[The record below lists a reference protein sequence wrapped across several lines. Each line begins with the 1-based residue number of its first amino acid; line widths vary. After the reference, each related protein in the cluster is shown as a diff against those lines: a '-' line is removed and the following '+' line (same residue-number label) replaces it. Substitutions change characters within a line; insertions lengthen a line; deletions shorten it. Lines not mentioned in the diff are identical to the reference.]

1 MQAGRSLFAFFF
13 PFGPLPARLAL
24 LRAAMADLAPRCIGI
39 DWGTTRLRAYLI
51 GAAGETLARHES
63 DAGVA
68 SARGEFERIF
78 TRELGA
84 WLEAHPGLN
93 VVASGMVGSRQGWV
107 ETRYL
112 PCPVD
117 LSTIARELEL
127 RRVGQRRIAF
137 TPGLTR
143 VAADGMPDV
152 MRGEEIQVLGSLE
165 GLGDGWCVLPGTHSK
180 WVRVEGRRVVWFA
193 TFMSGELFDVLV
205 QHSVLTLGKE
215 QPGAAGPAES
225 AAFARGV
232 DYGLGAQAESGGFLK
247 RLFST
252 RALVARGELSRPEAR
267 EYLSGLIIGGE
278 LREAL
283 ASVPGPPP
291 QRVLLIGSGELS
303 RRYALAFGRSGI
315 EAVIGAPDAAA
326 TGHFIIARE
335 AGLL

>member
-1 MQAGRSLFAFFF
+1 M
-13 PFGPLPARLAL
+13 
-24 LRAAMADLAPRCIGI
+24 
-39 DWGTTRLRAYLI
+39 RAYLI
-51 GAAGETLARHES
+51 GGAGEILARHES

-78 TRELGA
+78 SRELGG
-84 WLEAHPGLN
+84 WLDAHPGVN

-117 LSTIARELEL
+117 FATIGRELEL
-127 RRVGQRRIAF
+127 RRSGERRIAF

-143 VAADGMPDV
+143 VAGDGMPDV
-152 MRGEEIQVLGSLE
+152 MRGEEMQVLGSLE
-165 GLGDGWCVLPGTHSK
+165 EMGWHDGWFVLPGTHSK
-180 WVRVEGRRVVWFA
+180 WVRVEGGRVVWFA

-215 QPGAAGPAES
+215 HGEPADAA
-225 AAFARGV
+225 AAAAYGRGI
-232 DYGLGAQAESGGFLK
+232 DYGLGAQTESGGFLK

-252 RALVARGELSRPEAR
+252 RSLVARGELSRPEAR

-283 ASVPGPPP
+283 ACLPGSVPS
-291 QRVLLIGSGELS
+291 RVLLIGSGELA
-303 RRYALAFGRSGI
+303 RRYATAFSRAGI
-315 EAVIGAPDAAA
+315 DAVKGVEDAAA
-326 TGHFIIARE
+326 RGHFIVARQ

>member
-1 MQAGRSLFAFFF
+1 MPNSDA
-13 PFGPLPARLAL
+13 
-24 LRAAMADLAPRCIGI
+24 RCIGI

-51 GAAGETLARHES
+51 GASGEILERYES

-68 SARGEFERIF
+68 RAGGEFERIF
-78 TRELGA
+78 TRELGS
-84 WLEAHPGLN
+84 WLEAHPRVN

-117 LSTIARELEL
+117 FLSIAHELEL

-137 TPGLTR
+137 TPGVTR
-143 VAADGMPDV
+143 VARDGMPDV
-152 MRGEEIQVLGSLE
+152 MRGEEIQVLGSLD

-180 WVRVEGRRVVWFA
+180 WVLVKGACVVWFA
-193 TFMSGELFDVLV
+193 TFMSGELFDVLA
-205 QHSVLTLGKE
+205 QHSLLTLGKAQPE
-215 QPGAAGPAES
+215 QQGPGGAAAYVRGLDY
-225 AAFARGV
+225 AFCM
-232 DYGLGAQAESGGFLK
+232 DAESGGFLK

-252 RALVARGELSRPEAR
+252 RSLVARGELSKPEAL

-283 ASVPGPPP
+283 ASLPGPAP
-291 QRVLLIGSGELS
+291 RSVLLLGSGELV
-303 RRYALAFGRSGI
+303 RRYAVAFARAG
-315 EAVIGAPDAAA
+315 IGAVTGNEDAAA
-326 TGHFIIARE
+326 TGHFTIARE

>member
-1 MQAGRSLFAFFF
+1 
-13 PFGPLPARLAL
+13 
-24 LRAAMADLAPRCIGI
+24 MADVAARCIGI

-51 GAAGETLARHES
+51 GGSGEILARHES

-78 TRELGA
+78 ARELAG
-84 WLEAHPGLN
+84 WLAAHPGLN

-117 LSTIARELEL
+117 FSTIARELEL
-127 RRVGQRRIAF
+127 RRVAERRVAF

-143 VAADGMPDV
+143 VARDGMPDV
-152 MRGEEIQVLGSLE
+152 MRGEEIQVLGSLHRLSDE
-165 GLGDGWCVLPGTHSK
+165 RGIDGQGDAWCVLPGTHSK
-180 WVRVEGRRVVWFA
+180 WVRVQGGRLVWFA

-205 QHSVLTLGKE
+205 QHSVLTLGNE
-215 QPGAAGPAES
+215 PGELASAAEGAAYL
-225 AAFARGV
+225 RGV
-232 DYGLGAQAESGGFLK
+232 DYGLGTQAESGGFLK

-252 RALVARGELSRPEAR
+252 RSLVARGELSRPEAR

-283 ASVPGPPP
+283 ASLPCPAPR
-291 QRVLLIGSGELS
+291 RVLLIGSGELA
-303 RRYALAFGRSGI
+303 RRYAAAFERSGI
-315 EAVIGAPDAAA
+315 EAVTAAADAAA
-326 TGHFIIARE
+326 TGHFIIAQQ

>member
-1 MQAGRSLFAFFF
+1 
-13 PFGPLPARLAL
+13 
-24 LRAAMADLAPRCIGI
+24 MADVAARCIGI

-51 GAAGETLARHES
+51 GGAGEILARHES

-78 TRELGA
+78 ARELGS
-84 WLEAHPGLN
+84 WLEAHPRLN
-93 VVASGMVGSRQGWV
+93 VIASGMAGSRQGWV

-117 LSTIARELEL
+117 LSTIGRELEL
-127 RRVGQRRIAF
+127 RRVGERRIAF

-143 VAADGMPDV
+143 VAGDGMPDV
-152 MRGEEIQVLGSLE
+152 MRGEEIQVLGSLD
-165 GLGDGWCVLPGTHSK
+165 GLGNGPCDAWCVLPGTHSK
-180 WVRVEGRRVVWFA
+180 WVRVEGGRVAWFA

-205 QHSVLTLGKE
+205 QHSLLTLGKE
-215 QPGAAGPAES
+215 QAEPAGPAER
-225 AAFARGV
+225 AAFLRGV

-252 RALVARGELSRPEAR
+252 RSLVARGELSRPEAR

-283 ASVPGPPP
+283 ACLPGAAP
-291 QRVLLIGSGELS
+291 QRVLLIGSGELV
-303 RRYALAFGRSGI
+303 RRYATAFERSGI
-315 EAVIGAPDAAA
+315 NAVTGAADAAA
-326 TGHFIIARE
+326 TGHFIIARQ